1 MKDDMLRAPE
11 HPIAILVVEDDL
23 TFQQVI
29 TLGLL
34 SYGYSVAT
42 AENGATA
49 LEQIANSRFDAI
61 ITDLLMPVM
70 DGLDLAAQLKK
81 QPVTRDI
88 PVVLMSGRKLE
99 AKLDED
105 NVFAAMLAKPF
116 TLEELNATV
125 ERLVGRGKLI

>member
-1 MKDDMLRAPE
+1 MLRAPE